1 LNEEHFFM
9 VSWGRLGERFMPR
22 LYTPSVQ
29 SFFDRL
35 WKAKGARYLRDYI
48 ANGAYGVLPPG
59 DSYAPDLPIKFV
71 RSAEITP
78 NLGIDLDACPQ
89 VAAEYFIPKARARK
103 NDILLAV
110 KGATIASK
118 KSVAHVREDI
128 GDAIVNGSI
137 FRMHAKDGVNPRL
150 LAIALSSDF
159 AKRQMKLGL
168 VANNGVDYLDKTLIH
183 KIVVPLPDVDEQ
195 EKLVLKYN
203 LAASNAD
210 TKSKQAD
217 ALLMSIDDY
226 LLAELGISL
235 PPEPESTID
244 KRMFRTKASDLGG
257 WRFDPLFH
265 SFKLWHAIEAS
276 PTPSA
281 HLGRYCRLAKTGFAA
296 GGSMQLH
303 DDDGIIQIRPT
314 NISSD
319 RQLKF
324 DRNVYLD
331 RSILTEQPTDVL
343 QRREVLFNN
352 TNSQEQVGKTVFF
365 DIDGSFVCSNHITR
379 IATNE
384 TQLLPEYLTAVLN
397 AYQRL
402 KVFYSICT
410 NWNNQSGVN
419 VDLLRKLTIPIP
431 LLEKQRNI
439 AREVRS
445 IFDQANALRRDATD
459 ELERAKAD
467 IEAILLGDA
476 V

>member
-1 LNEEHFFM
+1 M
-9 VSWGRLGERFMPR
+9 VSWGRLGEKFMPR

-29 SFFDRL
+29 SFFEHL
-35 WKAKGARYLRDYI
+35 WKAKGARYLREYI

-59 DSYAPDLPIKFV
+59 DSYAPELPIRFV

-89 VAAEYFIPKARARK
+89 VAEEYFIPKARARK
-103 NDILLAV
+103 DDVLLAV

-118 KSVAHVREDI
+118 KSVAHVRKDI

-137 FRMHAKDGVNPRL
+137 YRMHPKKGVSARL
-150 LAIALSSDF
+150 LAIALSSEF

-183 KIVVPLPDVDEQ
+183 KIVVPLPELDEQ
-195 EKLVLKYN
+195 ERLVQKYD
-203 LAASNAD
+203 LAAANSD
-210 TKSKQAD
+210 SKSRKAD
-217 ALLMSIDDY
+217 ALLASIDDY
-226 LLAELGISL
+226 LLAELGITL
-235 PPEPESTID
+235 PPEPDNTID
-244 KRMFRTKASDLGG
+244 KRMFRTKASDLSG

-296 GGSMQLH
+296 GGSMQIH
-303 DDDGIIQIRPT
+303 NDDGIIQIRPT
-314 NISSD
+314 NIGSD

-331 RSILTEQPTDVL
+331 RSILIEQPTDVL

-379 IATNE
+379 IATNDAE
-384 TQLLPEYLTAVLN
+384 LLPEYLTAVLN

-419 VDLLRKLTIPIP
+419 VDLLRKLTIPVPSI
-431 LLEKQRNI
+431 EKQRDI
-439 AREVRS
+439 GREVRT
-445 IFDQANALRRDATD
+445 IFDQANALRREATD
-459 ELERAKAD
+459 ELERTKAD
-467 IEAILLGDA
+467 IESILLGDA
-476 V
+476 A